1 MIRIAFAVSLTC
13 FIAFPA
19 SAEMFKC
26 LEDGKTV
33 FQDRP
38 CSGAGTAIS
47 VTPANRT
54 TTPGSEGGKPQA
66 EPSSITKLRNH
77 TQSMELDRRQRE
89 IAYAIR
95 DSEQEI
101 DGYRA
106 QMDRELAALQYK
118 KSQAN
123 NNLAGATWEQS
134 ISTEMQ
140 AVSEKYRTKIQIAR
154 DRIVDL
160 RQRAAD
166 LGGPR

>member
-1 MIRIAFAVSLTC
+1 MSRAGVVAVLAY
-13 FIAFPA
+13 FIALPA
-19 SAEMFKC
+19 TGEVFKC
-26 LEDGKTV
+26 VEDGKTV

-38 CSGAGTAIS
+38 CSAAGVAIT

-54 TTPGSEGGKPQA
+54 NVPESEPGKAPA
-66 EPSSITKLRNH
+66 EPRSLTKLREH
-77 TQSMELDRRQRE
+77 TQSMELERRQRE

-101 DGYRA
+101 DGYRT

-160 RQRAAD
+160 RKRAAD
-166 LGGPR
+166 LGSPR

>member
-1 MIRIAFAVSLTC
+1 
-13 FIAFPA
+13 
-19 SAEMFKC
+19 
-26 LEDGKTV
+26 
-33 FQDRP
+33 
-38 CSGAGTAIS
+38 
-47 VTPANRT
+47 
-54 TTPGSEGGKPQA
+54 
-66 EPSSITKLRNH
+66 
-77 TQSMELDRRQRE
+77 MELDRRQRE